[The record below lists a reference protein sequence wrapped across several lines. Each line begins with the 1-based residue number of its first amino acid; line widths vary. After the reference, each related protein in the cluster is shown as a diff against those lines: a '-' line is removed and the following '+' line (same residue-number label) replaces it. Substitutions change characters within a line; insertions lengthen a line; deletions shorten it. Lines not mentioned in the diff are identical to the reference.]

1 MTIIM
6 RFCSMMALLAVFV
19 TSIGC
24 FEQSSSIDKSKTY
37 TKDEVLAMLTPKDF
51 TDGGK
56 ILEKAGSS
64 VFPVYEDILADPE
77 IDVPQKTC
85 IYSVLSRLDC
95 DRRQFYPYCIEHLQY
110 DDRDGLLRILVT
122 RLLIQIGTT
131 VDVPILCALLSDE
144 WIGVSYSTANQLPQ
158 IGDQNALD
166 ALNVW
171 IVVHGPSYDQR
182 TQDIYINSRDKLKA
196 RLDKME
202 QPVDKE

>member
-1 MTIIM
+1 MATINRCPLI
-6 RFCSMMALLAVFV
+6 VFV
-19 TSIGC
+19 LCTITVGC
-24 FEQSSSIDKSKTY
+24 AEQEPADDKPEQFTEQ
-37 TKDEVLAMLTPKDF
+37 EVRDLLTPKDF
-51 TDGGK
+51 TRNRK
-56 ILEKAGSS
+56 ILAKAGSS
-64 VFPVYEDILADPE
+64 VFPEYERILADPE
-77 IDVPQKTC
+77 WLARKEVM
-85 IYSVLSRLDC
+85 IYSVLITLEC
-95 DRRQFYPYCIEHLQY
+95 DRSRFYPHCIEHLQY
-110 DDRDGLLRILVT
+110 DDDYSTLLRILVT

-202 QPVDKE
+202 QPDDKE